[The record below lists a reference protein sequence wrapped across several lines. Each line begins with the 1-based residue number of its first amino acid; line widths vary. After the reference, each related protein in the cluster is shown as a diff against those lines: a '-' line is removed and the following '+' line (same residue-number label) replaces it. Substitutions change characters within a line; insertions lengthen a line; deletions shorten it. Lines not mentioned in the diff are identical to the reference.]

1 MVKMSKV
8 IPSEGYKFN
17 FYTFQGEIF
26 VFLQLF
32 FSFLIYFIF
41 NDFFS
46 LLLLKFFFGHTKTPH
61 DEEVKKRD
69 KKSLIFAL

>member
-1 MVKMSKV
+1 MTIMVEMSKV

-32 FSFLIYFIF
+32 FLLFDLFYF
-41 NDFFS
+41 
-46 LLLLKFFFGHTKTPH
+46 
-61 DEEVKKRD
+61 
-69 KKSLIFAL
+69 